1 MVDVVL
7 ASASPRRQEL
17 LKRIISDF
25 RIIESD
31 FDENSV
37 KFNGSCP
44 DFVMESSFGK
54 AMDVAEKL
62 TRPSLVIGCD
72 TIVSFENTV
81 LGKPADYNEAFSM
94 LRMLSGN
101 THQVYSGITLIN
113 TESNSVMKDFV
124 LTKVLFSGIDDEEI
138 RRYIASGEPM
148 DKAGAYGI
156 QGHGGVFVEE
166 IHGCYYNVVGLPL
179 NKLNKMIKGMGVNL

>member
-1 MVDVVL
+1 MIDVVL

-17 LKRIISDF
+17 LKRLVSDF
-25 RIIESD
+25 VIIESD

-37 KFNGSCP
+37 NFRGSCP
-44 DFVMESSFGK
+44 DYVMESSFGK
-54 AMDVAEKL
+54 AMDVARKL

-72 TIVSFENTV
+72 TIVSFENKV
-81 LGKPADYNEAFSM
+81 LGKPSDYNEAFSM
-94 LRMLSGN
+94 LRMLSGKE
-101 THQVYSGITLIN
+101 HQVYSGITLIN
-113 TESNSVMKDFV
+113 TENHMVKKDFV
-124 LTKVLFSGIDDEEI
+124 VTGVLFSVIDDEEI
-138 RRYIASGEPM
+138 RGYIESGEPM

-156 QGHGGVFVEE
+156 QGYGGVFVEE